1 MVLRK
6 RDGLAA
12 IVVAAGL
19 MIAVGATSVAQASHI
34 RPKSATPIRE
44 SLIPAHNKCGAPNRT
59 HGPTFTLPSCN
70 PPVNVSPNLTTGTPD
85 NNTLPANMASQV
97 KLQIQSTPPDILLL
111 ASINDQ
117 YCKPTFAGACTS
129 TGEAL
134 NDYVGG
140 LNVNI
145 EFRLSDHW
153 NAVTSGGGSDPATV
167 IDLPPIPWPVTCT
180 AVGPGT
186 PGGQCTSSTT
196 LNSLIPG
203 AVLGGKR
210 ESWEVLNLVVQDG
223 GSDSDPATTPND
235 TWLVRGLFQP

>member
-12 IVVAAGL
+12 IVFGSGL
-19 MIAVGATSVAQASHI
+19 ILAVGVTGIAQASHI

-44 SLIPAHNKCGAPNRT
+44 SLIPAHNKCGAPNRQ
-59 HGPTFTLPSCN
+59 HGPSIALPSCN

-85 NNTLPANMASQV
+85 NNGLPANMASQV
-97 KLQIQSTPPDILLL
+97 RLQIQSTPPDILLQ

-117 YCKPTFAGACTS
+117 YCKPLFAGACTN

-153 NAVTSGGGSDPATV
+153 NNVAPGGGPDPATV
-167 IDLPPIPWPVTCT
+167 VDFPFPWPVTCA

-186 PGGQCTSSTT
+186 PGGQCISSTSV
-196 LNSLIPG
+196 NAIAPG
-203 AVLGGKR
+203 AVLAGKR

-235 TWLVRGLFQP
+235 TWMIRGLFQP